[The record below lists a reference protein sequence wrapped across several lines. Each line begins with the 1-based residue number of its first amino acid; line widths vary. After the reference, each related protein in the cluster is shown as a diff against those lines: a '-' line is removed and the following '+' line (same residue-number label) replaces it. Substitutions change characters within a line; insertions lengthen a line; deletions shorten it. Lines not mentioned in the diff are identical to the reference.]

1 MIIIISEIINIIY
14 SSLSYLSSR
23 DSIYIDIA
31 ALSAWKQLIAI
42 NNIANKIQYILFLF
56 IVPSIIFIVF
66 IYLFFH

>member
-1 MIIIISEIINIIY
+1 M
-14 SSLSYLSSR
+14 LQDSR
-23 DSIYIDIA
+23 ARNPYAD
-31 ALSAWKQLIAI
+31 ALAVISAWKQLIAI